1 MKLHLGCGD
10 KHLDGWQ
17 NVDGAALPGVDLV
30 LDVCGG
36 GLAQIPSDSVTW
48 SYTSHFIEHLP
59 PDLLPGVLAHL
70 YRVLAPGGVLT
81 IATTS
86 LEGIFYNAY
95 AAGYKMEHVVKYL
108 FGDSCSGDTP
118 LMAHR
123 QVFTEPF
130 LTAFLRAAGF
140 ATVRPWGIN
149 QYPEILRL
157 NDCAV
162 SNTFVSLLLEG
173 VK

>member
-1 MKLHLGCGD
+1 MKLHLGCGA
-10 KHLDGWQ
+10 LRLEGWE
-17 NVDGAALPGVDLV
+17 NVDGKAAPNVDRV
-30 LDVCGG
+30 LDLHTELGQ
-36 GLAQIPSDSVTW
+36 LASGAYEWV
-48 SYTSHFIEHLP
+48 YTSHVLEHCYPDKLP
-59 PDLLPGVLAHL
+59 EILAHL
-70 YRVLAPGGVLT
+70 YRALAPGGVLT

-86 LEGIFYNAY
+86 LEGIFFNAF

-108 FGDSCSGDTP
+108 FGDSCSYDTP

-130 LTAFLRAAGF
+130 LTDFLHAAGF
-140 ATVRPWGIN
+140 ATVRPWGIM
-149 QYPEILRL
+149 QYPQIYAL